1 MAKKRQVGS
10 SLPPSKIPRRETTK
24 SPDFVSIYANDIQLQ
39 TSSWDLRMILGEVGD
54 VSEGDPAVAQI
65 KLIGELR
72 MSPQLAKRLALI
84 LIEQL
89 KRYEQQF
96 GEIPGPK
103 E

>member
-1 MAKKRQVGS
+1 
-10 SLPPSKIPRRETTK
+10 
-24 SPDFVSIYANDIQLQ
+24 
-39 TSSWDLRMILGEVGD
+39 VGD